1 MTQLDGLFWCY
12 FWTFSLRLFVC
23 ENIFSVA
30 WERKVLVSMSV
41 AYVINWI
48 KIGGLVHIATMS
60 IFYLILL

>member
-1 MTQLDGLFWCY
+1 
-12 FWTFSLRLFVC
+12 
-23 ENIFSVA
+23 
-30 WERKVLVSMSV
+30 VLVSMSV